1 MKIEDKLTLK
11 DILIKLLSHN
21 HPDQEELLSVAFFK
35 LKDLEQTLKNDTEIL
50 DWIDSF
56 HGSLKVR
63 RRIGRE
69 PFYHLCKTSCEE
81 QTADNIRDLIL
92 KAKGEG

>member
-1 MKIEDKLTLK
+1 MKIEDIIQQERKSLEACGIEVFSK
-11 DILIKLLSHN
+11 EDVEVLLLRIG
-21 HPDQEELLSVAFFK
+21 DGV
-35 LKDLEQTLKNDTEIL
+35 EQTLKNDTEIL

-92 KAKGEG
+92 KAKEEG